1 MWFEE
6 VGRGFQ
12 SSHAFG
18 KGMWSRALAHRMCQ
32 LIAFG
37 DVSSSTALNGG
48 HYAFKGQHAV
58 SLERSTA
65 SKPCEE
71 TSS

>member
-1 MWFEE
+1 
-6 VGRGFQ
+6 VVFQ

-18 KGMWSRALAHRMCQ
+18 KVIWSRALAHRMCQ
-32 LIAFG
+32 VIAFK
-37 DVSSSTALNGG
+37 DVSSSTLLNGG

-65 SKPCEE
+65 SKSCEE